1 MDMIKRP
8 DKAVTF
14 GSGRTNPVGTG
25 GNAGITPGNLM
36 INGRWQEDA
45 ISWDFAQGGYPNP
58 RTKGKIQEGGAS
70 KPGAGPEDK
79 NSHGDNGAG

>member
-1 MDMIKRP
+1 MTLEP
-8 DKAVTF
+8 DEM
-14 GSGRTNPVGTG
+14 NPVGTG

-36 INGRWQEDA
+36 INGHWLEDA

-70 KPGAGPEDK
+70 NPRTGPDGNESRGNKRAG
-79 NSHGDNGAG
+79 